1 MREDLVLTVIGRDKP
16 GLVEAI
22 AKAVAD
28 HGGNWEASRMSH
40 MAGRFAGIL
49 CVSVPAERV
58 GELEKAVADL
68 EASGLRIHIEH
79 GSEDDGVHQSRALHL
94 ELVGPDRPGVVRDV
108 STVLASRGVNI
119 VELTSECRDAPMAG
133 DVLLEVLAELECPA
147 SLSLDELRADVEAR
161 ASDFMVELDDAP
173 DDD

>member
-1 MREDLVLTVIGRDKP
+1 MREDLVLTVLGRDKP

-22 AKAVAD
+22 AKTVAD

-58 GELEKAVADL
+58 GELERAVADL
-68 EASGLRIHIEH
+68 EASGLRVHVEH
-79 GSEDDGVHQSRALHL
+79 GAEDDGVRQARELHL
-94 ELVGPDRPGVVRDV
+94 ELVGPDRGGVVRDV
-108 STVLASRGVNI
+108 SNVLAAQGVNI
-119 VELTSECRDAPMAG
+119 VELTSECRAAPMAG
-133 DVLLEVLAELECPA
+133 DVLLEILAELEAPE
-147 SLSLDELRADVEAR
+147 SISLDQLRAAIETSVA
-161 ASDFMVELDDAP
+161 DFMVELDDSP